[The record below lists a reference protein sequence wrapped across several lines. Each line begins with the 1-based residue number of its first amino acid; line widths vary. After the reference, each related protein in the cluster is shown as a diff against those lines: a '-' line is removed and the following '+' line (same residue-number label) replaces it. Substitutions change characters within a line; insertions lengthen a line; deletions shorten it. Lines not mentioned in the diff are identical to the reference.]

1 MFDRRLHDFP
11 GERSRLSH
19 AQTADGVARKT
30 DSHRPFDG
38 FLSQFMVHSALHD
51 TEKRLMLALINAVVI
66 LKPRNLLF
74 VLFKIIL
81 AALRPAQ
88 CEFHRLTGAFRWG
101 RIFSAL
107 IERHNDVGAQSDL
120 RFHRALRTE

>member
-1 MFDRRLHDFP
+1 MFDCCLHDVP
-11 GERSRLSH
+11 DERSRLSH
-19 AQTADGVARKT
+19 AQTADGIAWKA
-30 DSHRPFDG
+30 DLHSPLQG

-51 TEKRLMLALINAVVI
+51 TEKRLMLTLVNAIVI
-66 LKPRNLLF
+66 LKPRDLLF

-107 IERHNDVGAQSDL
+107 VERHNDVGAQSDL
-120 RFHRALRTE
+120 R